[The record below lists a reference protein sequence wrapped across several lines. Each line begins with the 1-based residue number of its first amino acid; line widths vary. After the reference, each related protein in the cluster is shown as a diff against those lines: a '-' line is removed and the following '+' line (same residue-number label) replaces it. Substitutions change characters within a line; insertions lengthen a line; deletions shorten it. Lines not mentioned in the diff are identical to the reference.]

1 MLVTLR
7 QRNFALI
14 LVGSFISLIGDWML
28 LVGLPLRVYTL
39 THSTL
44 STSFT
49 FMVGALPALLV
60 GQLAGVFV
68 DRWNRKRI
76 LIVANLLL
84 ALNLLPLLL
93 VTSARDVWIVYLV
106 QFVAALLGQF
116 LQPAAGAMLPT
127 LVAEELLVPANALN
141 GLSSNLARL
150 IGPSLGGAA
159 VAFLELQGIAL
170 LDAVSFLVA
179 GAMAALVMLP
189 PPSKTIPSIDGGASS
204 MWRNV
209 WSDLVDGM
217 RIVRSERVLW
227 VMVLAFAILGIG
239 EGVFIA
245 LLVPFV
251 TGTLHGTGRDYGL
264 FLGLQAIGSLIGS
277 LVVGQFGN
285 RAPQVALAGLG
296 AIGLG
301 MADFAIFNY
310 VWLVPALSGVLPA
323 LILIVVAG
331 VPASALG
338 VGGQTL
344 MQRATSDA
352 YRGRVLAVVG
362 VVLTLFE
369 LIGSATAGLLGDHL
383 GVIFVLN
390 IHACTLALAGVLIV
404 LLLRGR
410 GAAVNPSTA

>member
-14 LVGSFISLIGDWML
+14 LAGSFISLIGDWML

-44 STSFT
+44 STSIT
-49 FMVGALPALLV
+49 FMAGALPALLV
-60 GQLAGVFV
+60 GQLAGVFA
-68 DRWNRKRI
+68 DRWNRRYI

-93 VTSARDVWIVYLV
+93 VTSVHNVWIVYLV
-106 QFVAALLGQF
+106 QFVAALVGQF

-141 GLSSNLARL
+141 GFSTNLARL

-159 VAFLELQGIAL
+159 VAFLGLQGIAL

-179 GAMAALVMLP
+179 GALAALVMLP
-189 PPSKTIPSIDGGASS
+189 PRPGIGPSTEGEAYSV
-204 MWRNV
+204 WRSV
-209 WSDLVDGM
+209 WSELLDGV
-217 RIVRSERVLW
+217 RIIRSKRILW
-227 VMVLAFAILGIG
+227 VMVLAFALLGIG

-264 FLGLQAIGSLIGS
+264 FLGLQAVGGLIGS
-277 LVVGQFGN
+277 IVIGQFGK
-285 RAPQVALAGLG
+285 RMSQVALAGLG
-296 AIGLG
+296 TIGLG
-301 MADFAIFNY
+301 VADFAIFNY
-310 VWLVPALSGVLPA
+310 VWLVPALSGILPA

-331 VPASALG
+331 IPASAG
-338 VGGQTL
+338 GIAGQTL
-344 MQRATSDA
+344 IQRATNDT
-352 YRGRVLAVVG
+352 YRGRVLAVVS
-362 VVLTLFE
+362 VVFTLFE
-369 LIGSATAGLLGDHL
+369 LLGSATAGLLGDHL
-383 GVIFVLN
+383 GVILVLN
-390 IHACTLALAGVLIV
+390 IHACTLVLAGVLIM

-410 GAAVNPSTA
+410 GAVVNQSTA

>member
-14 LVGSFISLIGDWML
+14 LAGSFISLIGDWML

-44 STSFT
+44 STSIT

-68 DRWNRKRI
+68 DRWNRKHI

-106 QFVAALLGQF
+106 QFVAALVGQF

-141 GLSSNLARL
+141 GLSMNLARL
-150 IGPSLGGAA
+150 IGPSLGGAI
-159 VAFLELQGIAL
+159 VAFLGLQGIAL

-179 GAMAALVMLP
+179 GAMASLVILP
-189 PPSKTIPSIDGGASS
+189 SHSKAISSTGGEASS
-204 MWRNV
+204 V
-209 WSDLVDGM
+209 WQSVWGDLVDGM
-217 RIVRSERVLW
+217 LIIRSERVLW
-227 VMVLAFAILGIG
+227 VMVLTFAILGIG

-264 FLGLQAIGSLIGS
+264 FLGLQAVGGLIGG
-277 LVVGQFGN
+277 LLVGQFGK
-285 RAPQVALAGLG
+285 RASQIALAGLG
-296 AIGLG
+296 TIGLG
-301 MADFAIFNY
+301 IADFAIFNY

-323 LILIVVAG
+323 LALIVVAG
-331 VPASALG
+331 VPAAASG

-344 MQRATSDA
+344 IQRATSDT

-362 VVLTLFE
+362 VVLTIFE

-383 GVIFVLN
+383 GVVPVLN
-390 IHACTLALAGVLIV
+390 IHACTLVLAGVLTI

-410 GAAVNPSTA
+410 DIG

>member
-14 LVGSFISLIGDWML
+14 LAGSFISLIGDWML

-44 STSFT
+44 STSIT

-68 DRWNRKRI
+68 DRWNRKHI

-106 QFVAALLGQF
+106 QFVAALVGQF

-141 GLSSNLARL
+141 GLSMNLARL
-150 IGPSLGGAA
+150 IGPSLGGAI
-159 VAFLELQGIAL
+159 VAFLGLQGIAL

-179 GAMAALVMLP
+179 GAMASLVILP
-189 PPSKTIPSIDGGASS
+189 SHSKAISSTGGEASS
-204 MWRNV
+204 V
-209 WSDLVDGM
+209 WQSVWGDLVDGM
-217 RIVRSERVLW
+217 LIIRSERVLW
-227 VMVLAFAILGIG
+227 VMVLTFAILGIG

-264 FLGLQAIGSLIGS
+264 FLGLQAVGGLIGG
-277 LVVGQFGN
+277 LLVGQFGK
-285 RAPQVALAGLG
+285 RASQIALAGLG
-296 AIGLG
+296 TIGLG
-301 MADFAIFNY
+301 IADFAIFNY

-323 LILIVVAG
+323 LALIVVAG
-331 VPASALG
+331 VPAAASG

-344 MQRATSDA
+344 IQRATSDT

-362 VVLTLFE
+362 VVLTIFE

-383 GVIFVLN
+383 GVIPVLN
-390 IHACTLALAGVLIV
+390 IHACTLVLAGVLTI

-410 GAAVNPSTA
+410 DIG

>member
-14 LVGSFISLIGDWML
+14 LAGSFISLIGDWML

-44 STSFT
+44 STSIT

-68 DRWNRKRI
+68 DRWNRKHI

-106 QFVAALLGQF
+106 QFVAALVGQF

-141 GLSSNLARL
+141 GLSMNLARL
-150 IGPSLGGAA
+150 IGPSLGGAI
-159 VAFLELQGIAL
+159 VAFLGLQGIAL

-179 GAMAALVMLP
+179 GAMASLVILP
-189 PPSKTIPSIDGGASS
+189 SHSKAISSTGGEASS
-204 MWRNV
+204 V
-209 WSDLVDGM
+209 WQSVWGDLVDGM
-217 RIVRSERVLW
+217 LIIRSERVLW
-227 VMVLAFAILGIG
+227 VMVLTFTILGIG

-264 FLGLQAIGSLIGS
+264 FLGLQAVGGLIGG
-277 LVVGQFGN
+277 LLVGQFGK
-285 RAPQVALAGLG
+285 RASQIALAGLG
-296 AIGLG
+296 TIGLG
-301 MADFAIFNY
+301 IADFAIFNY

-323 LILIVVAG
+323 LALIVVAG
-331 VPASALG
+331 VPAAASG

-344 MQRATSDA
+344 IQRATSDT

-362 VVLTLFE
+362 VVLTIFE

-383 GVIFVLN
+383 GVVPVLN
-390 IHACTLALAGVLIV
+390 IHACTLVLAGVLTI

-410 GAAVNPSTA
+410 DIG

>member
-14 LVGSFISLIGDWML
+14 LAGSFISLIGDWML

-44 STSFT
+44 STSIT

-68 DRWNRKRI
+68 DRWNRKHI

-106 QFVAALLGQF
+106 QFVAALVGQF

-141 GLSSNLARL
+141 GLSMNLARL
-150 IGPSLGGAA
+150 IGPSLGGAI
-159 VAFLELQGIAL
+159 VAFLGLQGIAL

-179 GAMAALVMLP
+179 GAMASLVILP
-189 PPSKTIPSIDGGASS
+189 SHSKAISSTGGEASS
-204 MWRNV
+204 V
-209 WSDLVDGM
+209 WQSVWGDLVDGM
-217 RIVRSERVLW
+217 LIIRSERVLW
-227 VMVLAFAILGIG
+227 VMVLTFTILGIG

-264 FLGLQAIGSLIGS
+264 FLGLQAVGGLIGG
-277 LVVGQFGN
+277 LLVGQFGK
-285 RAPQVALAGLG
+285 RASQIALAGLG
-296 AIGLG
+296 TIGLG
-301 MADFAIFNY
+301 IADFAIFNY

-323 LILIVVAG
+323 LALIVVAG
-331 VPASALG
+331 VPAAASG

-344 MQRATSDA
+344 IQRATSDT

-362 VVLTLFE
+362 VVLTIFE

-383 GVIFVLN
+383 GVIPVLN
-390 IHACTLALAGVLIV
+390 IHACTLVLAGVLTI

-410 GAAVNPSTA
+410 DIG